1 MRHFTG
7 SLPSAPARRALR
19 PAALAALAVSVVLGA
34 SSLSA
39 AGPGALPPAPAPSVA
54 DESLSDR
61 IAALIKQARAL
72 DATEPAR
79 AIPLAREA
87 LALAQKSPRRTDE
100 FLARVQLSESLRR
113 NSNYGEARE
122 VVTAGFALPVGD
134 TPADRLAHAQLVY
147 ESGQIHWNR
156 GDYVNAE
163 DCYLQAQ
170 RVAETHGDQR
180 FLIRLL
186 NSRGIVA
193 RHQKILNQ
201 SEHHF
206 RTALD
211 LAEKNNETDLRLQ
224 IRNNLAILLYDQHRF
239 DEARPLLLENLRVH
253 TASNNRRSMAN
264 ALINLG
270 ALENTAK
277 NHAGA
282 LPFFEQALAIRLEL
296 GVPRHIAS
304 ARQSVATT
312 LARLGRGEEAL
323 VQLHAAMPLA
333 EKVGSHELFGNLYGA
348 FSEAYAATGDY
359 RAALEYQRKAQAE
372 NDAVAGE
379 NTAKTIAELR
389 ERFDAEKRSRQ
400 IAELNVAQQK
410 KDADLAIKEAEL
422 RRTRLERVGL
432 AGLLVL
438 GAIAAIA
445 IISRQRA
452 ITRAERR
459 VLEETRRARDAAEE
473 AAALKSKLL
482 DLASHDLKAPLV
494 GTMMT
499 AEMIAEESTDRPAV
513 AERAQALHAESRR
526 MLGLVQDL
534 LDSSAA
540 ESGRLKLQR
549 EPVDLAELASEVA
562 AVFADRA
569 ARKNQRIEVLAD
581 TGSGDTCIEGDA
593 ARLRQVLE
601 NLVSNA
607 LKFSPAGTT
616 TRLAVRRGASGTVR
630 LEVRDEGPG
639 LTPDDRAGLFQRFRR
654 LSAAPTGGEPSS
666 GLGLALARDLVAAH
680 GGRLDVE
687 SEPGQGATFY
697 AEFPAA
703 K

>member
-1 MRHFTG
+1 M
-7 SLPSAPARRALR
+7 S
-19 PAALAALAVSVVLGA
+19 PAALVAVDEP
-34 SSLSA
+34 LSN
-39 AGPGALPPAPAPSVA
+39 
-54 DESLSDR
+54 R
-61 IAALIKQARAL
+61 IAALIQEARAL

-87 LALAQKSPRRTDE
+87 FALAQKSPRRTDE
-100 FLARVQLSESLRR
+100 FLARAQLSESLRR

-122 VVTAGFALPVGD
+122 IVTGGFALPVGN
-134 TPADRLAHAQLVY
+134 TPVDRLAHAQLVY

-156 GDYVNAE
+156 GDYVSAE
-163 DCYLQAQ
+163 ECYLQAQ
-170 RVAETHGDQR
+170 RVAEEHGDER
-180 FLIRLL
+180 FLIRVL

-193 RHQKILNQ
+193 RHQKLFNQ
-201 SEHHF
+201 SEQHF
-206 RTALD
+206 RAALA
-211 LAEKNNETDLRLQ
+211 LAEKHQLGDLRLQ
-224 IRNNLAILLYDQHRF
+224 IRNNLAILLYDQQRF

-253 TASNNRRSMAN
+253 TTANNRRSMAN

-282 LPFFEQALAIRLEL
+282 LPFFEQALALRLEL

-304 ARQSVATT
+304 ARLSVAST

-323 VQLHAAMPLA
+323 AQLRAAVPLA
-333 EKVGSHELFGNLYGA
+333 EKVGSHELFGNLYRA
-348 FSEAYAATGDY
+348 FSEAYAAAGDY
-359 RAALEYQRKAQAE
+359 RAALDYQRKAQGE
-372 NDAVAGE
+372 DDIVSGE

-410 KDADLAIKEAEL
+410 KDAELAIKEVEL
-422 RRTRLERVGL
+422 RRTRVERIGL
-432 AGLLVL
+432 AALLVFGL
-438 GAIAAIA
+438 IAAVA

-452 ITRAERR
+452 VARAERR
-459 VLEETRRARDAAEE
+459 ILEETRRARDAAE
-473 AAALKSKLL
+473 AATALKSKLL

-494 GTMMT
+494 GTIMT
-499 AEMIAEESTDRPAV
+499 AEMLAEENEDRPAV
-513 AERAQALHAESRR
+513 AERARTLRTESQR

-540 ESGRLKLQR
+540 ESGRLELQR
-549 EPVDLAELASEVA
+549 ETLDLAELADDVA

-569 ARKNQRIEVLAD
+569 ARKNQRIEVVAES
-581 TGSGDTCIEGDA
+581 GGGDTRIEGDA

-607 LKFSPAGTT
+607 LKFSPPGTT
-616 TRLAVRRGASGTVR
+616 TRLGVRRTTSGTIR

-639 LTPDDRAGLFQRFRR
+639 LTPEDRAGLFQRFRR

-680 GGRLDVE
+680 GGRLEVE
-687 SEPGQGATFY
+687 SEPGQGAVFF
-697 AEFPAA
+697 AEFPTET

>member
-1 MRHFTG
+1 M
-7 SLPSAPARRALR
+7 S
-19 PAALAALAVSVVLGA
+19 PAALVAVDEP
-34 SSLSA
+34 LSN
-39 AGPGALPPAPAPSVA
+39 
-54 DESLSDR
+54 R
-61 IAALIKQARAL
+61 IAALIQEARAL

-87 LALAQKSPRRTDE
+87 FALAQKSPRRTDE
-100 FLARVQLSESLRR
+100 FLARAQLSESLRR

-122 VVTAGFALPVGD
+122 IVTGGFALPVGN
-134 TPADRLAHAQLVY
+134 TPVDRLAHAQLVY

-156 GDYVNAE
+156 GDYVSAE
-163 DCYLQAQ
+163 ECYLQAQ
-170 RVAETHGDQR
+170 RVAEEHGDER
-180 FLIRLL
+180 FLIRVL

-193 RHQKILNQ
+193 RHQKLFNQ
-201 SEHHF
+201 SEQHF
-206 RTALD
+206 RAALA
-211 LAEKNNETDLRLQ
+211 LAEKHQLGDLRLQ
-224 IRNNLAILLYDQHRF
+224 IRNNLAILLYDQQRF

-253 TASNNRRSMAN
+253 TTANNRRSMAN

-282 LPFFEQALAIRLEL
+282 LPFFEQALALRLEL

-304 ARQSVATT
+304 ARLSVAST

-323 VQLHAAMPLA
+323 AQLRAAVPLA
-333 EKVGSHELFGNLYGA
+333 EKVGSHELFGNLYRA
-348 FSEAYAATGDY
+348 FSEAYAAAGDY
-359 RAALEYQRKAQAE
+359 RAALDYQRKAQGE
-372 NDAVAGE
+372 DDIVSGE

-410 KDADLAIKEAEL
+410 KDAELAIKEVEL
-422 RRTRLERVGL
+422 RRTRVERIGL
-432 AGLLVL
+432 AALLVFGL
-438 GAIAAIA
+438 IAAVA

-452 ITRAERR
+452 VARAERR
-459 VLEETRRARDAAEE
+459 ILEETRRARDAAE
-473 AAALKSKLL
+473 AATALKSKLL

-494 GTMMT
+494 GTIMT
-499 AEMIAEESTDRPAV
+499 AEMLAEENEDRPAV
-513 AERAQALHAESRR
+513 AERARTLRTESQR

-540 ESGRLKLQR
+540 ESGRLELQR
-549 EPVDLAELASEVA
+549 ETLDLAELADDVA

-569 ARKNQRIEVLAD
+569 ARKNQRIEVVAES
-581 TGSGDTCIEGDA
+581 GGGDTRIEGDA

-607 LKFSPAGTT
+607 LKFSPPGTT
-616 TRLAVRRGASGTVR
+616 TRLGVRRTTSGTIR

-639 LTPDDRAGLFQRFRR
+639 LTPEDRAGLFQRFRR

-680 GGRLDVE
+680 GGQLDVE
-687 SEPGQGATFY
+687 STPGQGAVFF
-697 AEFPAA
+697 ADFPIET